1 MKHFKFSMAWLA
13 MLALIFTS
21 CSKEESDS
29 VAGDQE
35 LVQITFGSLMNDFN
49 SQNKQADPGEC
60 SDAAPSYV
68 LIGITEGADPNSTNY
83 VDDGDPDADEYLE
96 VDLKWN
102 ASMNVWE
109 TEYTDLL
116 ALPAGPYQ
124 LQHFVVYD
132 EGGNVLWVA
141 PRTGGAYATNVDNP
155 LPQLITLAA
164 GTKPY
169 INVDVLCYIPR
180 SEEAYGYLFFDLN
193 QVRIE
198 NNYCI
203 FVDFCWDETG
213 RDYPAEFS
221 VEVWSDDFDG
231 TPVALNNS
239 GNTVT
244 TGTWPSASVLCFAL
258 PEIAADEL
266 YYIRVTLED
275 YDGAYELDP
284 ERDYIVDFTISQAD
298 IDAQLQM
305 TPRYEH
311 IRYNCQPPSDDPCVP
326 GASNK
331 PGDWNNDCV
340 VDCRDTNTCPDDPT
354 CPNGPVPGDTN
365 GDCEVTC
372 ADDDSC
378 EEPCDVP
385 GDTNGDCVVTCADD
399 NSCPEER
406 CDTAYM
412 FGDYILMDN
421 YPGNNWGWGLLVDG
435 QGVDI
440 DDDYIVGAGEWLIP
454 FYAGAGQNDTS
465 KGWRAGDVRIKVV
478 DGDITIT
485 IEPADEN
492 VTIGDTHFWFSDND
506 EQDMLWP
513 ANRAPGS
520 FDMGNGSLTFTVED
534 IDASGPYAIIVHAGD
549 TCYNYDNE

>member
-1 MKHFKFSMAWLA
+1 MAWLA

-29 VAGDQE
+29 VSGDQE

-49 SQNKQADPGEC
+49 SQDKQADPGEC
-60 SDAAPSYV
+60 SEAAPSYV
-68 LIGITEGADPNSTNY
+68 LIGITEGADPNGTNY
-83 VDDGDPDADEYLE
+83 VDDGDADADDYIE

-102 ASMNVWE
+102 SSMNVWE

-155 LPQLITLAA
+155 LPQLINLAA

-231 TPVALNNS
+231 TPVVLNNS
-239 GNTVT
+239 ENTVNT
-244 TGTWPSASVLCFAL
+244 NGTWPSASVLCFAL

-266 YYIRVTLED
+266 YYVRVTIED
-275 YDGAYELDP
+275 YPGAYELDP
-284 ERDYIVDFTISQAD
+284 EQDYIVDFTISQAD

-311 IRYNCQPPSDDPCVP
+311 IRYNCPPPTDDPCVP

-340 VDCRDTNTCPDDPT
+340 VDCRDTNTCPNDP
-354 CPNGPVPGDTN
+354 CPGIDPELDTN
-365 GDCEVTC
+365 GDCVIDCRDTDTC
-372 ADDDSC
+372 QPN
-378 EEPCDVP
+378 ECDIP
-385 GDTNGDCVVTCADD
+385 GDTNGDCVVDCRDTD
-399 NSCPEER
+399 SCDSDG
-406 CDTAYM
+406 CGDTAFM
-412 FGDYILMDN
+412 FGDYILSEHYN
-421 YPGNNWGWGLLVDG
+421 GNNWGWGLLVDG
-435 QGVDI
+435 E
-440 DDDYIVGAGEWLIP
+440 GADAEYQDPNDPNRWVLP
-454 FYAGAGQNDTS
+454 FWAGAGQNDTS
-465 KGWRAGDVRIKVV
+465 KAWRAGDVVLEL
-478 DGDITIT
+478 DGDQLH
-485 IEPADEN
+485 
-492 VTIGDTHFWFSDND
+492 VTIALYEGVSVEDTHFWFNDNG
-506 EQDMLWP
+506 EWP
-513 ANRAPGS
+513 ESRAPGQ
-520 FDMGNGSLTFTVED
+520 FDLHKDSDLLGYTFD
-534 IDASGPYAIIVHAGD
+534 IVNDGDITLIVHAGD
-549 TCYNYDNE
+549 ACDEDF